1 MPQLSSF
8 PARRTALAFV
18 SALAVGVLMP
28 SITSAQQPPAT
39 PPAAPAGAPTVT
51 PATPATPPAAVAASP
66 SVAKDGRVFELRTYY
81 CHPGRL
87 EALNKRFRDHTNKLF
102 VKHGMQL
109 VGYWIPIDKPDILT
123 YVLAY
128 PSRAAAAK
136 SWADFR
142 ADPDWNAARTA
153 SEADGPIVVKV
164 DSVYMS
170 PTDYSPV
177 K

>member
-1 MPQLSSF
+1 MPQLVSF
-8 PARRTALAFV
+8 PARRAALAFV

-28 SITSAQQPPAT
+28 SITSAQQPPA
-39 PPAAPAGAPTVT
+39 
-51 PATPATPPAAVAASP
+51 ATPPAPTTPAVAPAAVSSSP
-66 SVAKDGRVFELRTYY
+66 SVAPNGRVFEMRTYY

-87 EALNKRFRDHTNKLF
+87 EALNKRFREHTNRLF
-102 VKHGMQL
+102 VKHGIQL
-109 VGYWIPIDKPDILT
+109 VGYWMPIDKPDVLT

-128 PSRAAAAK
+128 PSRAAATK

-142 ADPDWNAARTA
+142 ADAEWNTARTA
-153 SEADGPIVVKV
+153 SEADGPIVQKV

-170 PTDYSPV
+170 PTDYSPI

>member
-8 PARRTALAFV
+8 AARRTALGFV

-28 SITSAQQPPAT
+28 SIASAQQPPPTT
-39 PPAAPAGAPTVT
+39 PPAAPGGT
-51 PATPATPPAAVAASP
+51 PAAAPATPPAAVAASP

-128 PSRAAAAK
+128 PSRAAATK

-142 ADPDWNAARTA
+142 NDPDWNAARTA
-153 SEADGPIVVKV
+153 SEADGPIVQRVE
-164 DSVYMS
+164 SVYMS
-170 PTDYSPV
+170 PTDYSPM